1 MDIRCERFFDDIKGK
16 KVAFIGVG
24 VTNAPTAKFF
34 ADNGATVY
42 ACDRKDKEY
51 IGKEICEDLEKHG
64 VNFSLGENY
73 LDILNDVDVVFRT
86 PGIMPNADFLVNA
99 KKQGKVVTSEMEV
112 FMSLCPCKTIAVT
125 GSDGKTTTTT
135 IISEFLKKQGYKVHL
150 GGNIGKALLP
160 KISNIDKD
168 DIAVVELSSFQLIS
182 IHSSPD
188 IAVVTNLAPNHL
200 DHHKDMQEYVDSKRN
215 ILLHQNAFSRA
226 VLNYNNEYTKK
237 MTEDVNGTLYQFSF
251 NDEVPYGA
259 YLDGND
265 LVFKDYDGNKTKVMS
280 RDDIRLVGDHNI
292 ENYLTAITA
301 VWGLV
306 TVKNMVSVAREFGG
320 VEHRI
325 EFVRERNGVKW
336 YNDSI
341 ATSPTRVISG
351 LKSFDRKIIIICGG
365 SDKGISFKPMVP
377 YILDKVKLLILMGD
391 VTAPKIYKDV
401 VNDENY
407 KEGMPKILFANSME
421 EAVKIADEN
430 SQNGDIVS
438 LSPACASFDLYKNFE
453 YRGKHFKNIVNELD

>member
-1 MDIRCERFFDDIKGK
+1 MDSKIQNFFDSVKGK
-16 KVAFIGVG
+16 KIAFVGIG
-24 VTNAPTAKFF
+24 VTNAPTAKLF
-34 ADNGATVY
+34 ADFGASVY

-51 IGKEICEDLEKHG
+51 IGKDICAELENSG
-64 VNFSLGENY
+64 VEFCLGDTY
-73 LDILNDVDVVFRT
+73 LDNLADMDVIFRT
-86 PGIMPNADFLVNA
+86 PGIMPSEQWIVEA
-99 KKQGKVVTSEMEV
+99 KKRGQVVTSEMEV
-112 FMSLCPCKTIAVT
+112 FFDLCPCKIIAVT
-125 GSDGKTTTTT
+125 GSDGKTTSTTL
-135 IISEFLKKQGYKVHL
+135 ISEMLKKEGKTVYL

-160 KISNIDKD
+160 EIVNIKVSDY
-168 DIAVVELSSFQLIS
+168 AVVELSSFQLITM
-182 IHSSPD
+182 HSSPD

-215 ILLHQNAFSRA
+215 ILLHQNAFSKS
-226 VLNYNNEYTKK
+226 VLNANNDYTVN
-237 MTEDVNGTLYQFSF
+237 MLSDVNGTPYQFSYGREIEHGAYYKNGKIYF
-251 NDEVPYGA
+251 NDYGKDTVEV
-259 YLDGND
+259 LDR
-265 LVFKDYDGNKTKVMS
+265 KDIK
-280 RDDIRLVGDHNI
+280 LPGDHNV

-306 TVKNMVSVAREFGG
+306 SIDSIREVAKNFGG

-351 LKSFDRKIIIICGG
+351 LKSFDQKIIIICGG

-377 YILDKVKLLILMGD
+377 YILSNVKLLILMGE
-391 VTAPKIYKDV
+391 VTAPKIYDAIV
-401 VNDENY
+401 TDEGY
-407 KEGMPKILFANSME
+407 KNSSLEIKFASSME

-430 SQNGDIVS
+430 SSEGDIVS

-453 YRGKHFKNIVNELD
+453 YRGRHFKNVVNSL